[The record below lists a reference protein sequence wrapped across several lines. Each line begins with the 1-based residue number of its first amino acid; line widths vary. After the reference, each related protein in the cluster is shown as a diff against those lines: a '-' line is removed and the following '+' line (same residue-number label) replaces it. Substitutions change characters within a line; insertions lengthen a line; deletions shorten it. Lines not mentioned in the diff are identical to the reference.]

1 MHELFLAN
9 LKVKQDKTNI
19 FPESCHFYGWVWRK
33 GGILEVSPHK
43 KSSFNS
49 RQDHIT
55 KVKHLI
61 SFIGLYKTLHMATP
75 ATSHILSPLEEAV
88 AGKDSNPFLDW
99 NHSLT
104 QWFREAKSHLKNT
117 QSLYLPHLDDK
128 LVINTD
134 AAQFSPGIGHI
145 VFAIKGKKLLP
156 VWFYSGKPEESWRL
170 WLP

>member
-1 MHELFLAN
+1 MMHKLFLAN

-43 KSSFNS
+43 KSSLNS

-55 KVKHLI
+55 KVKHLM

-75 ATSHILSPLEEAV
+75 ATSRILSPLEEAV

-104 QWFREAKSHLKNT
+104 Q
-117 QSLYLPHLDDK
+117 
-128 LVINTD
+128 
-134 AAQFSPGIGHI
+134 
-145 VFAIKGKKLLP
+145 
-156 VWFYSGKPEESWRL
+156 
-170 WLP
+170 